1 MDQRRAPDPEPV
13 TPSRADGRAPATD
26 QVIPPPAD
34 DQQHADLGQVSG
46 GAGEE
51 GSARDHRD
59 G

>member
-1 MDQRRAPDPEPV
+1 V

-51 GSARDHRD
+51 GNARDHRD